1 MKRSTIALLLLT
13 LLTSIW
19 ILSACTKPSKEWWL
33 EMKYLDETQLTD
45 YQLNMPITIGDDNS
59 LSGSGMLEIRQLIEG
74 ETTGFPECEVGET
87 NGVRVRGEI
96 TVIGSFL
103 NDKMQV
109 ESLEPSGGPGD
120 FSLVYYCVKDGVERD
135 MKNYTLESNSIVSQ
149 VFSDTVIDALY
160 IFSEGMI
167 KYPMD
172 PVNKFS
178 GQDDQGFSFILHKG
192 TLPEAK

>member
-1 MKRSTIALLLLT
+1 MKRSSFALFFLSLLVST
-13 LLTSIW
+13 L
-19 ILSACTKPSKEWWL
+19 ILSACTKLSREWWL
-33 EMKYLDETQLTD
+33 ELKYVDETRLTD
-45 YQLNMPITIGDDNS
+45 YRLNIPITIGDDNS

-96 TVIGSFL
+96 TVIGSYR
-103 NDKMQV
+103 DGKIQV

-149 VFSDTVIDALY
+149 VFSDTVIEALY
-160 IFSEGMI
+160 IFSEGML